1 MEENRKL
8 NYVKPTVEEI
18 LLSVNER
25 VAGCDP
31 GPGPDPSACLDVAP
45 TAVFDGPS

>member
-18 LLSVNER
+18 ILSVNER
-25 VAGCDP
+25 VAGCDYGSVP
-31 GPGPDPSACLDVAP
+31 PEEECGVAAA
-45 TAVFDGPS
+45 TAANFS